1 MAILDILM
9 RFLHIASAVVAVGG
23 AVALLV
29 AVPAGLKLIDDPA
42 RRDEVLLRIRRAFKL
57 TVHPAILFLL
67 ISGVY
72 NTIRLWPTYKLNMG
86 RHHMFWGPHL
96 ILGLI
101 VIAISLWLLAGKS
114 LRNNH
119 RTWLKVNVALMLL
132 TILLA
137 SALRYVRL
145 DTVKQKLEAATDRV
159 KVLEAATQP
168 TAMPSLPTTLP
179 AGGQ

>member
-1 MAILDILM
+1 M
-9 RFLHIASAVVAVGG
+9 
-23 AVALLV
+23 LL
-29 AVPAGLKLIDDPA
+29 AVPAGLKLIDDA
-42 RRDEVLLRIRRAFKL
+42 AKREEVLLRIRRVFKMF
-57 TVHPAILFLL
+57 VHPAVLFLL
-67 ISGVY
+67 VSGIY

-96 ILGLI
+96 VLGLL
-101 VIAISLWLLAGKS
+101 VMGLSFWLLAGKS

-119 RTWLKVNVALMLL
+119 RKWLKINVTLMFV

-145 DTVKQKLEAATDRV
+145 DTVKQKLTAAEDRV

-168 TAMPSLPTTLP
+168 AVLVPAVTSATTQP
-179 AGGQ
+179 AGSQ

>member
-9 RFLHIASAVVAVGG
+9 RFFHIVAAVLAVGG
-23 AVALLV
+23 AFFMLV
-29 AVPAGLKLIDDPA
+29 GVPLGLKLIDDPA
-42 RRDEVLLRIRRAFKL
+42 KRDEVLLRLRRAFKM

-96 ILGLI
+96 ILGSI

-119 RTWLKVNVALMLL
+119 RKWLKINVALMLV

-137 SALRYVRL
+137 SALRYVRM
-145 DTVKQKLEAATDRV
+145 DTVKTKLDAANERV

-168 TAMPSLPTTLP
+168 TAPSIPTTLP
-179 AGGQ
+179 VVPQ